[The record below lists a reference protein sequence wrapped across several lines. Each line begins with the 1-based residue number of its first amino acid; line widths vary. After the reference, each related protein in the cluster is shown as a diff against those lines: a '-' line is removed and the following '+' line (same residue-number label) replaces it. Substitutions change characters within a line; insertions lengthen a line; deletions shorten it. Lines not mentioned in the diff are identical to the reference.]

1 MTYWQNRQQQL
12 NNQLEKDEGKLK
24 AKLSNSYDIQL
35 KSLEKEIASY
45 YQTYGEN
52 NVIEYRKLMES
63 LPDEDKQLLLQR
75 MDEFAEKYPQYAH
88 LMPVRESIYKLNRL
102 EGLQTSIKM
111 QQLEMG
117 AIDNTELQSHF
128 EQLALRS
135 ANSSAEMLGFGKNFY
150 TVNSDLIAKTVN
162 KQWADG
168 KNFSERIW
176 NNRNKLA
183 DYLNNDFAMAIA
195 RGDSYEKC
203 IKALGE
209 RFSKVS
215 RNDIYRLVYTEGT
228 FVQNEASITPFEE
241 DFEEY
246 EISIADE
253 RACKHCKAMR
263 GKKFS
268 IKDRKAGVNF
278 PPFHS
283 WCRCSF
289 TIAVDD
295 WDKWMDDYVEKNT
308 SIVSEEQ
315 REQPENANAVVNLN
329 DINSSEYRR
338 KISIIENDTKA
349 SREIFNRMRA
359 MLEHRTGTEY
369 EDLAYINSITY
380 KYLVRTDYNVKR
392 QCIPSKRMIKMVK
405 KADPYTVIAVH
416 NHPSSFTPSLDDVTN
431 ARDKKYKYGIIACHN
446 GYIYKYTILGDFNE
460 IIADCVLDKINK
472 IIYNKDKLEDEFEI
486 KLRKALG
493 ELKDNNI
500 EMEVFL

>member
-63 LPDEDKQLLLQR
+63 LSDEDKQLLLQR

-117 AIDNTELQSHF
+117 AIDNAELQSHF

-150 TVNSDLIAKTVN
+150 TVNSDLISKTVN

-168 KNFSERIW
+168 RNFSERIW
-176 NNRNKLA
+176 KNREKLA

-209 RFSKVS
+209 RFGKVS
-215 RNDIYRLVYTEGT
+215 RNDIYRLIYTEGT
-228 FVQNEASITPFEE
+228 FVQNEASITSFEE

-253 RACKHCKAMR
+253 RACKHCKAMS

-268 IKDRKAGVNF
+268 IKDRQAGVNF

-295 WDKWMDDYVEKNT
+295 WDKWMDEYVEKHG
-308 SIVSEEQ
+308 EE
-315 REQPENANAVVNLN
+315 PGNPIKSVENSGES
-329 DINSSEYRR
+329 DIINSNKEETAVNDVHKIGVIDISKYKCVAEDIKTDEVIITEKQIEHIKERHPNDYERFSQFFKEIIEEPDYIIEANKTNTALILKEIKIENKKFKTVLRLVTSTDNPEY
-338 KISIIENDTKA
+338 KNSIITFMKIDDKEW
-349 SREIFNRMRA
+349 NRI
-359 MLEHRTGTEY
+359 LKNKNI
-369 EDLAYINSITY
+369 LY
-380 KYLVRTDYNVKR
+380 K
-392 QCIPSKRMIKMVK
+392 
-405 KADPYTVIAVH
+405 
-416 NHPSSFTPSLDDVTN
+416 
-431 ARDKKYKYGIIACHN
+431 
-446 GYIYKYTILGDFNE
+446 
-460 IIADCVLDKINK
+460 
-472 IIYNKDKLEDEFEI
+472 FE
-486 KLRKALG
+486 
-493 ELKDNNI
+493 
-500 EMEVFL
+500 